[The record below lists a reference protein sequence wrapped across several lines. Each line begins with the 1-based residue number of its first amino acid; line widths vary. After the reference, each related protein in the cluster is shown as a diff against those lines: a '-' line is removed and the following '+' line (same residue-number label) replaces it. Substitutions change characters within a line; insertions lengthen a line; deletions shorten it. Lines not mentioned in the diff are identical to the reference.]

1 MAKSKSTGEDEQ
13 KSSLVGSQ
21 VQVQIEKM
29 TVGGAGLA
37 RHDGLV
43 IFVDFAAPGDE
54 LLIEIIEHKKNLAYG
69 RLLKVVKPGPSRVSP
84 PCPHFGT
91 CGGCSWQH
99 LDQPEQLRQK
109 ELLLRDSLK
118 GLRLSSKTE
127 FFPIVPSPRS
137 YQYRNRVQ
145 MTFQG
150 ERLAFRAKRSHD
162 LVPIR
167 ECHLVESPLQ
177 EMIQNP
183 PAKTLKPST
192 RYDLRIPQE
201 GAKPQLTAL
210 SDETEIVGFSQ
221 VNRFQN
227 EDLIAAVL
235 KAFEGS
241 APADLYEFYA
251 GSGNFT
257 FPLVERFK
265 FSHVWA
271 VEASPALVKLAHQ
284 QIQEKNLSSKR
295 ISFHLADVSAFLKRQ
310 WPRREDAVFLDPPR
324 IGADEFVMKTL
335 AQARPHKI
343 VYLSC
348 HPVTLARDLQ
358 RLLNLAPE
366 YQVER
371 VQPFEMFPQTD
382 HLETLVSLSLTQ
394 V

>member
-1 MAKSKSTGEDEQ
+1 MAKSKNSGEDER

-21 VQVQIEKM
+21 VQVRIEKM

-37 RHDGLV
+37 RHGGLV
-43 IFVDFAAPGDE
+43 VFVDYAAPGDE
-54 LLIEIIEHKKNLAYG
+54 LLVEIVEHKKNLAYG
-69 RLLKVVKPGPSRVSP
+69 RLVTILKPGASRVAP
-84 PCPHFGT
+84 PCPHFGI

-99 LDQPEQLRQK
+99 IDQAEQLRQK

-127 FFPIVPSPRS
+127 FLPIVPSPRP

-150 ERLAFRAKRSHD
+150 ERLAFRAKRSQD

-167 ECHLVESPLQ
+167 ECHLVETPLQ
-177 EMIQNP
+177 ELLQDP
-183 PAKTLKPST
+183 PVRTLKTST
-192 RYDLRIPQE
+192 RYDLRILQE
-201 GAKPQLTAL
+201 GSKPQLTAL
-210 SDETEIVGFSQ
+210 ADDTEIVGFSQ

-235 KAFEGS
+235 KSFEGS
-241 APADLYEFYA
+241 TSTDLYEFYA

-284 QIQEKNLSSKR
+284 QILEKNLSSKR

-310 WPRREDAVFLDPPR
+310 WPRHEDVVFLDPPR
-324 IGADEFVMKTL
+324 TGADEFVIKTL
-335 AQARPHKI
+335 AQACPQKI

-358 RLLNLAPE
+358 RLFSSAPN
-366 YQVER
+366 YHIER